1 MDHKKKKWNDLEVK
15 DKQKY
20 TRSFLRTNFY
30 KSLKGDAKETQSTYC
45 YMILRGVVTTQGS
58 RGVTGVSR
66 KRAASVESGYFIGG
80 FGFACAQKC
89 FSACC
94 SKFACLVLHS
104 VIVFRISASN
114 YTICSLL
121 ASIIEARLLL

>member
-58 RGVTGVSR
+58 RGELECRGSEPHRLNLDISLAGLGSHVP
-66 KRAASVESGYFIGG
+66 KN
-80 FGFACAQKC
+80 
-89 FSACC
+89 
-94 SKFACLVLHS
+94 
-104 VIVFRISASN
+104 VFPLAVQ
-114 YTICSLL
+114 SLL
-121 ASIIEARLLL
+121 V